1 MNRQH
6 LIEIASGKRQ
16 PDLVLKHGKI
26 IQVLTGEILTG
37 DIALCDGIIA
47 GVGCYEGPNAVDL
60 EGKYVSPG
68 FINAHCH
75 VESSMA
81 LPEIYCR
88 EELRYG
94 VTTVITDPHE
104 IANVAGKAGIQFML
118 DRSENLP
125 IHYYVQV
132 PSCVPATPFEH
143 AGSILKAE
151 DLAEFLSYPRVTGL
165 GEMMDAKGVVQ
176 CRPDVMEKLE
186 LFKGK
191 VLDGH
196 LPSAPQEMLQ
206 PYAAAGIATD
216 HESVTFGEARDKLR
230 AGMAV
235 LVREGSGSRNLEA
248 IVKGVVEE
256 GLDTAHLAFCTDDKH
271 LLDIHKEGTIRHNI
285 QMAIGL
291 GMNPVTA
298 YQLATINAAR
308 IYGLDGIGAI
318 APGYRADLV
327 ILDDLEKVTVRDVYF
342 GGKPVRELCMTPE
355 MPPVQESVRHSVCLP
370 PLDKKSL
377 ALPDQE
383 QYPVIQMVEN
393 QIITQKTIVSKGEA
407 HGMLEDGRLLKI
419 AVVERHHATGHIGV
433 GLLSRYGLQNGAIA
447 TTVAHDSHNLI
458 LVGDNDRDMLA
469 AAEELNRVQGGYTL
483 VRGGKVLATLELPIG
498 GLMSEKGLGQLT
510 ENIQEMTR
518 IAYSMG
524 VNDKMD
530 PFIALSFLALPV
542 IPEIRITDMGTVE
555 VE

>member
-6 LIEIASGKRQ
+6 LIETASGKRQ
-16 PDLVLKHGKI
+16 PDLVLKRGKI

-143 AGSILKAE
+143 AGGILKAE
-151 DLAEFLSYPRVTGL
+151 DLAEFLSHPRVTGL

-176 CRPDVMEKLE
+176 RRPDVMEKLE

-206 PYAAAGIATD
+206 SYAAAGIATD

-271 LLDIHKEGTIRHNI
+271 LLDIHKEGTIRYNI

-327 ILDDLEKVTVRDVYF
+327 MLDDLEKVTVRDVYF
-342 GGKPVRELCMTPE
+342 GGKPVRELCMTPK
-355 MPPVQESVRHSVCLP
+355 MPPVQESVRHSVRLP

-383 QYPVIQMVEN
+383 EYPVIQMVEN